1 MSRPSSLR
9 GRLTAVF
16 AGVAGIV
23 VVAAAFV
30 TEALI
35 ERAFWAAL
43 DGALAEEAE
52 TLASI
57 LEVGR
62 MEEIPR
68 LVARIEAEREPGPG
82 KFVLVRERAG
92 RILASAGQ
100 IPETIARESIEAG
113 GPARI
118 LWYGVEPYRVA
129 FARASNGAVCTI
141 GIPVRG
147 EIGVIRRARW
157 AIAGGA
163 CVLIGVFSA
172 LAWAVTSRATAE
184 LDRLA
189 DELETVEA
197 GSLHRQ
203 LSRRETSEVGRLV
216 AVLNRLLQRL
226 DSAMVSL
233 RRFSADAAH
242 ELRTPIAALR
252 AHIDLAIA
260 AAGPTPPASL
270 LDAVEQG
277 ERLSHLA
284 EDLLTLS
291 SVEAGESARRDSVV
305 RLDELAREVIDVMEP
320 IASDQGRK
328 LVQTVDADLS
338 IQGEPTLLR
347 RLVVNLVDNALRHT
361 PAAAPISV
369 TLRAVDGRAILEVRD
384 EGPGIDPG
392 DAPLV
397 FERFYRG
404 KGGGSGSGLG
414 LAICRE
420 IAKRHGGEIELASV
434 PGRGTTVRVELPLAS
449 R

>member
-16 AGVAGIV
+16 AGSAGLL
-23 VVAAAFV
+23 VVAAAFS

-35 ERAFWAAL
+35 EQAFWAAL

-62 MEEIPR
+62 LEEIPK

-82 KFVLVRERAG
+82 KFVLVRERDG
-92 RILASAGQ
+92 RILARAGRM
-100 IPETIARESIEAG
+100 PDTITRESIEG
-113 GPARI
+113 TGVART
-118 LWYGVEPYRVA
+118 LWYRGEPYRVA
-129 FARASNGAVCTI
+129 FARAANGAVCTI
-141 GIPVRG
+141 GVPVHG
-147 EIGVIRRARW
+147 ETGAMRRARW

-189 DELETVEA
+189 AELETVEA
-197 GSLHRQ
+197 GSLHKR
-203 LSRRETSEVGRLV
+203 LSRRETSEVDRLV
-216 AVLNRLLQRL
+216 GVLNRLLQRL
-226 DSAMVSL
+226 DSATASL
-233 RRFSADAAH
+233 RRFTADAAH

-252 AHIDLAIA
+252 AHIDLAVA
-260 AAGPTPPASL
+260 AAGPAPPASL
-270 LDAVEQG
+270 LDAVEQSD
-277 ERLSHLA
+277 RLGRLA

-320 IASDQGRK
+320 IASEQGRK
-328 LVQTVDADLS
+328 LVQKVDTDIS

-347 RLVVNLVDNALRHT
+347 RLVLNLVDNALRHT
-361 PAAAPISV
+361 PTAAPISV
-369 TLRAVDGRAILEVRD
+369 TLRAADGRAILEVRD
-384 EGPGIDPG
+384 EGPGIDPA
-392 DAPLV
+392 DAPRA
-397 FERFYRG
+397 FERFHRG
-404 KGGGSGSGLG
+404 KGGGSGTGLG

-434 PGRGTTVRVELPLAS
+434 TGRGTTVRVELPLAS